1 MNKPVPSKDEI
12 ALLPPFSGLALAR
25 IHVPISR
32 EEFVAAA
39 AEIEA
44 AGIVGFDTE
53 SKPTFAV
60 GEVSEGPHLVQFALH
75 DKAYLFQM
83 HRTEGHPFLVELL
96 RSEHIV
102 KVGFGLRSDSKHIR
116 AKLGVEL
123 GGTVDLNAVFSAD
136 GYHKEMGVRAAV
148 GLVLNRR
155 FAKSRKVTTSN
166 WSQPELTPQQML
178 YAANDAYA
186 ALKVL
191 EALERQ
197 LAIRLSWQETPA
209 KSLVMDLPREALPV
223 MGAAP
228 PCENDGRTTPPTSDR
243 IAMSQDFSNRMNGT
257 FHGMLQWTD
266 LDALWARV
274 RAEPEGWYISLV
286 GIEPSQQTVTA
297 EALDTFLGEVD
308 SLLRRD
314 HEYHYCGIV
323 YADDPERPA
332 LIKIY
337 DPNNLGSSCGSGG
350 VRIPPRWVLSR
361 MPPTLIADEA
371 PLPNSRLRWWQKLF
385 G

>member
-1 MNKPVPSKDEI
+1 MNKPVPTKEEI
-12 ALLPPFSGLALAR
+12 ALLPPFSGLDLAR
-25 IHVPISR
+25 IHVPTSR
-32 EEFVAAA
+32 EEFAAAA
-39 AEIEA
+39 AEIGA

-60 GEVSEGPHLVQFALH
+60 GELSEGPHLVQFALH

-96 RSEHIV
+96 RSEHV
-102 KVGFGLRSDSKHIR
+102 LKVGFGLRSDSKHIR

-166 WSQPELTPQQML
+166 WSQPELTPQQLL

-191 EALERQ
+191 EALN
-197 LAIRLSWQETPA
+197 
-209 KSLVMDLPREALPV
+209 LPREALPV
-223 MGAAP
+223 MGATP
-228 PCENDGRTTPPTSDR
+228 PCENDDKTIPLTSDR
-243 IAMSQDFSNRMNGT
+243 IAMTQDFSNRMNGT
-257 FHGMLQWTD
+257 FHGMLQWAD

-274 RAEPEGWYISLV
+274 RTEPEGWYISLA
-286 GIEPSQQTVTA
+286 GIEPSQQTMTVA
-297 EALDTFLGEVD
+297 ALDTFLGEVD

-337 DPNNLGSSCGSGG
+337 DPHNLGSSCGSGG

-361 MPPTLIADEA
+361 MPPTLIVDEA
-371 PLPNSRLRWWQKLF
+371 PLPNSRLRWWQKIF